1 MAVSINCIPV
11 QNYSVSSKFGM
22 RGSSF
27 HYGLDM
33 PGVKGSNIYAAQGGV
48 VKYFGND
55 PDGYGN
61 YIILEHQRYK
71 FCTLYAHLSAFST
84 SVGSFVTAGDV
95 IGKMGSTGRS
105 TGSHL
110 HFEIRNVPYSQFW
123 SVSRNTNYIL
133 NPQPYLEN
141 TGLVSGTAFGG
152 SGLSLQDNYEYT
164 YERVIVNE
172 NSISETGNYL
182 YGRKYRIMVFREDG
196 TGLDLSDLHIVFD
209 VSKSLTREANTGT
222 VTIYNLNTETENDLM
237 VNCNRVTIEAGYEG
251 LFGLIYDGDVIQGI
265 RGVENGVDY
274 YLTLITMDCERFLNS
289 GFINYTMTR
298 GMSKRDV
305 AKNICNV
312 STNPVQLNSI
322 SSSFNT
328 AKYIR
333 GKVVFGKS
341 RDFLDQL
348 AATSNANFYTDSG
361 KVNLVSFNDISENE
375 IIHLNSSSGL
385 IGSPQQ
391 NAEGISF
398 QCLLNPRITLYSLV
412 NIPNDQIVEQEYSD
426 GNSVVYTLDQDNLY
440 RIIKVEFSGDTRGQ
454 NWYTSCTATNQAGA
468 IPQIIAELVGNS
480 GFTDTTGNG
489 DTYNI
494 ESYGNSGVSGATSF
508 KSFEYW
514 TSLSSKSS
522 MQYKYQ
528 HDGGSYTDSQGFRRR
543 IADSYSNTPYYMVA
557 MGTYYGYTGT
567 KLKITL
573 TGGKTFYAF
582 IGDSKADR
590 DTDAL
595 HKYCVHDGS
604 QIEFIVDKNQLKKG
618 SPKVAK
624 TGDCSYA
631 GFTGM
636 IKSVKTLYK
645 VTR

>member
-1 MAVSINCIPV
+1 MAVVISFMPV
-11 QNYSVSSKFGM
+11 EKYSVSSKFGM
-22 RGSSF
+22 RGSRF

-33 PGVKGSNIYAAQGGV
+33 PGTLGSNIFAAQGGV
-48 VKYFGND
+48 VKYIGYD
-55 PDGYGN
+55 GDGYGN
-61 YIILEHQRYK
+61 YIVLEHQRYQ
-71 FCTLYAHLSAFST
+71 FCTLYAHLSKIG
-84 SVGSFVTAGDV
+84 VKLGDFVSPGNI

-110 HFEIRNVPYSQFW
+110 HFEIRNVPYSKFW
-123 SVSRNTNYIL
+123 AVSRNTNYIL
-133 NPQPYLEN
+133 NPQPYLE
-141 TGLVSGTAFGG
+141 G
-152 SGLSLQDNYEYT
+152 SGLQTGGSSYGGDMAYSDSYEYT
-164 YERVIVNE
+164 YEKVTVDE
-172 NSISETGNYL
+172 SSLASTGNYL
-182 YGRKYRIMVFREDG
+182 YGRKYRIMAFKEDG
-196 TGLDLSDLHIVFD
+196 TGYDLSDLHIVFD

-222 VTIYNLNTETENDLM
+222 VTIYNLNTETENDLI

-289 GFINYTMTR
+289 GFVSYTMTR

-312 STNPVQLNSI
+312 ATNPVEINSI

-333 GKVVFGKS
+333 NKVVFGKA
-341 RDFLDQL
+341 RDYLDQL

-361 KVNLVSFNDISENE
+361 MVNLVSINDIPEDR
-375 IIHLNSSSGL
+375 IIYLDSTSGL

-391 NAEGISF
+391 NTEGITF
-398 QCLLNPRITLYSLV
+398 QCLLNPRIKLYSLV
-412 NIPNDQIVEQEYSD
+412 NIKNEQIIEQEYSD
-426 GNSVVYTLDQDNLY
+426 GNSLVYTLDQDNLY
-440 RIIKVEFSGDTRGQ
+440 RIIKVNFSGDTRGQ
-454 NWYTSCTATNQAGA
+454 EWYTECTATNQAGA
-468 IPQIIAELVGNS
+468 IPQIIAGLVGDA
-480 GFTDTTGNG
+480 GFTDTTGDG
-489 DTYNI
+489 STYNI
-494 ESYGNSGVSGATSF
+494 ETISAGGATSF

-514 TSLSSKSS
+514 TSLSSRSS

-528 HDGGSYTDSQGFRRR
+528 HDGGSYTDSKGFRRR
-543 IADSYSNTPYYMVA
+543 IADDYSNTSYYMVA

-567 KLKITL
+567 KLRITL

-590 DTDAL
+590 DTDAT

-631 GFTGM
+631 GFEGM
-636 IKSVKTLYK
+636 IKTVETLYK
-645 VTR
+645 VNR

>member
-1 MAVSINCIPV
+1 MAVVLRCVPV
-11 QNYSVSSKFGM
+11 ESYSVSSKFGK

-33 PGVKGSNIYAAQGGV
+33 PGRMGSNIYAAQGGV
-48 VKYFGND
+48 VKYTGYD
-55 PDGYGN
+55 ADGYGN
-61 YIILEHQRYK
+61 YIIIEHQRYK
-71 FCTLYAHLSAFST
+71 FCTLYAHLSAFGV
-84 SVGSFVTAGDV
+84 SVGNFVNPGDV

-110 HFEIRNVPYSQFW
+110 HFEIRNVPYSSFW
-123 SVSRNTNYIL
+123 SVRGNLTYIL
-133 NPQPYLEN
+133 DPQPYVEN
-141 TGLVSGTAFGG
+141 AGLMHGG
-152 SGLSLQDNYEYT
+152 YGGGMSFSDTYEYT
-164 YERVIVNE
+164 YEKITVDER
-172 NSISETGNYL
+172 SKAETGNYL

-196 TGLDLSDLHIVFD
+196 TGFDVSDLHVTFE

-274 YLTLITMDCERFLNS
+274 YLTLVTMDCERFLNS
-289 GFINYTMTR
+289 GFISYTMTR

-312 STNPVQLNSI
+312 STNPVELNSI
-322 SSSFNT
+322 SSSFNK

-361 KVNLVSFNDISENE
+361 KVNLVSANDIPENQL
-375 IIHLNSSSGL
+375 IYLDSSSGL

-391 NAEGISF
+391 NAEGITF
-398 QCLLNPRITLYSLV
+398 QCLINPRITLYSLV
-412 NIPNDQIVEQEYSD
+412 NIPNYQIVEQEYSD
-426 GNSVVYTLDQDNLY
+426 GNSLVYTLDQDQLY
-440 RIIKVEFSGDTRGQ
+440 RIIKVDFSGDTRGQ
-454 NWYTSCTATNQAGA
+454 NWYVDCTATNQAGA
-468 IPQIIAELVGNS
+468 IPQIIAGLVGES
-480 GFTDTTGNG
+480 GFTDSTGNG

-494 ESYGNSGVSGATSF
+494 ESYGSSGAGGATSF

-528 HDGGSYTDSQGFRRR
+528 HDGRTYTDSKGFRRR
-543 IADSYSNTPYYMVA
+543 IADSYSNAPYYMVA

-567 KLKITL
+567 KLQITL

-636 IKSVKTLYK
+636 IKSVRTLSK

>member
-71 FCTLYAHLSAFST
+71 FCTLYAHLSVFST

-209 VSKSLTREANTGT
+209 VSKEHP
-222 VTIYNLNTETENDLM
+222 EH
-237 VNCNRVTIEAGYEG
+237 
-251 LFGLIYDGDVIQGI
+251 
-265 RGVENGVDY
+265 
-274 YLTLITMDCERFLNS
+274 
-289 GFINYTMTR
+289 
-298 GMSKRDV
+298 
-305 AKNICNV
+305 
-312 STNPVQLNSI
+312 VQLSVSEDGTIFKKVAADNKNGELSA
-322 SSSFNT
+322 SFST
-328 AKYIR
+328 
-333 GKVVFGKS
+333 
-341 RDFLDQL
+341 L
-348 AATSNANFYTDSG
+348 AMIKALKMELTTPLMARLTI
-361 KVNLVSFNDISENE
+361 KE
-375 IIHLNSSSGL
+375 IIL
-385 IGSPQQ
+385 
-391 NAEGISF
+391 
-398 QCLLNPRITLYSLV
+398 R
-412 NIPNDQIVEQEYSD
+412 
-426 GNSVVYTLDQDNLY
+426 
-440 RIIKVEFSGDTRGQ
+440 
-454 NWYTSCTATNQAGA
+454 
-468 IPQIIAELVGNS
+468 
-480 GFTDTTGNG
+480 
-489 DTYNI
+489 
-494 ESYGNSGVSGATSF
+494 
-508 KSFEYW
+508 
-514 TSLSSKSS
+514 
-522 MQYKYQ
+522 
-528 HDGGSYTDSQGFRRR
+528 
-543 IADSYSNTPYYMVA
+543 YY
-557 MGTYYGYTGT
+557 
-567 KLKITL
+567 
-573 TGGKTFYAF
+573 
-582 IGDSKADR
+582 
-590 DTDAL
+590 
-595 HKYCVHDGS
+595 
-604 QIEFIVDKNQLKKG
+604 E
-618 SPKVAK
+618 
-624 TGDCSYA
+624 
-631 GFTGM
+631 
-636 IKSVKTLYK
+636 
-645 VTR
+645 